1 MSLDFLKCPVFMR
14 VCAGCANRNEATASL
29 DPDNEAM
36 VQRALDEIA
45 KERTVVMIAH
55 RLKTVRG
62 AEQILVLEDGKII
75 EQGTHDQLLGE
86 NGLYARLWGLQNQA
100 GDYTFQS
107 TKEET
112 K

>member
-1 MSLDFLKCPVFMR
+1 MLLDEP
-14 VCAGCANRNEATASL
+14 TASL

-86 NGLYARLWGLQNQA
+86 NGLYTRLWG
-100 GDYTFQS
+100 
-107 TKEET
+107 
-112 K
+112 

>member
-1 MSLDFLKCPVFMR
+1 M
-14 VCAGCANRNEATASL
+14 
-29 DPDNEAM
+29 
-36 VQRALDEIA
+36 QRALDEIA

-62 AEQILVLEDGKII
+62 AEQILVLKDGKII
-75 EQGTHDQLLGE
+75 EQGIHDQLVEE

-100 GDYTFQS
+100 GTYTFQSTFQS

>member
-1 MSLDFLKCPVFMR
+1 M
-14 VCAGCANRNEATASL
+14 
-29 DPDNEAM
+29 
-36 VQRALDEIA
+36 QRAIA
-45 KERTVVMIAH
+45 ELTHDKTIIMIAH

-100 GDYTFQS
+100 GVYTFQS

>member
-1 MSLDFLKCPVFMR
+1 MLLDEP
-14 VCAGCANRNEATASL
+14 TASL

-86 NGLYARLWGLQNQA
+86 NGLLCPAVAITESSR
-100 GDYTFQS
+100 DYTFQS

-112 K
+112 KRNSLNF